1 MKSEIPYTSRFF
13 KIWTSTVT
21 LAILLC
27 ASAVIGAEE
36 PASSASR
43 VSFGLGA
50 FAGTYDVANAGDG
63 PGAIE
68 SSFAMGG
75 GLVFESMMSRH
86 FGIHSGLWYSMIEFK
101 YQEEGSAKI
110 QGLSI
115 PFMLLASADWR
126 RLSFGLLAGL
136 NLTHYLMASM
146 NFSGSDV
153 DVLKYINNTQFGVA
167 GGFEI
172 KFSVGRFTD
181 IFVSLIGE
189 RCLTTFSGGK
199 ESSDHIYGAVIRSG
213 VLFRTF

>member
-1 MKSEIPYTSRFF
+1 MKSGIPYTSRFF

-50 FAGTYDVANAGDG
+50 LAGTYDVANAGDG

-86 FGIHSGLWYSMIEFK
+86 FGIHSGLWYSMIEFN